1 MNSNVC
7 EALRNV
13 AVTSI
18 PLTLGL
24 VSWRWWCDGGN
35 GVMAMVVSVEH
46 ERVVARWFD
55 GDGGVMEMA
64 V

>member
-1 MNSNVC
+1 M
-7 EALRNV
+7 
-13 AVTSI
+13 
-18 PLTLGL
+18 
-24 VSWRWWCDGGN
+24 
-35 GVMAMVVSVEH
+35 MAMVVSVEH